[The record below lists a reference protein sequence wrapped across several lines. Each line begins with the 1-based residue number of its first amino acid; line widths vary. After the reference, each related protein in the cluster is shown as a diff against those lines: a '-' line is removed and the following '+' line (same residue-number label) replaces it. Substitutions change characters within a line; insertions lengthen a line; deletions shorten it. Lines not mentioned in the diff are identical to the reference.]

1 MQAEATL
8 TEAVAV
14 LVSSA
19 LAWEFKR
26 IRAEREVREKRM
38 AKVMKMALS
47 MEEGSEMAEQV
58 TELVVS
64 KLVLC

>member
-1 MQAEATL
+1 M
-8 TEAVAV
+8 TEAVAD

-19 LAWEFKR
+19 LAWELR
-26 IRAEREVREKRM
+26 RTRAEREVREKRI

-64 KLVLC
+64 KLALC

>member
-1 MQAEATL
+1 M
-8 TEAVAV
+8 TEAVAD

-26 IRAEREVREKRM
+26 TRAEREVREKRM
-38 AKVMKMALS
+38 AKVMKMVLS
-47 MEEGSEMAEQV
+47 MEEENEMAEQA
-58 TELVVS
+58 TELVVF